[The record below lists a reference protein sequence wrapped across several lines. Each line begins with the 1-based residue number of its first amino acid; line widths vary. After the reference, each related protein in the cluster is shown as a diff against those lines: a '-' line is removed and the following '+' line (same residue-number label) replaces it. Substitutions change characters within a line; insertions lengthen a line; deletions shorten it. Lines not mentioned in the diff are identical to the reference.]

1 MKKTQL
7 KQYKGLQEVV
17 KTFLENRED
26 LRDSDPKLIANV
38 WRKEIETLAQKKGA
52 LEGMSAFDFMA
63 YYLVPEKISS
73 ADTITRARRKIQQ
86 DNEHLRGK
94 NYKERQ
100 AQEKEFRKQANC

>member
-1 MKKTQL
+1 MKTQL

-17 KTFLENRED
+17 KTFLEKRED

-38 WRKEIETLAQKKGA
+38 WRKEIETLAQKEGA
-52 LEGMSAFDFMA
+52 LEDMSALVFLA

-73 ADTITRARRKIQQ
+73 SDSITRARRKIQQ
-86 DNEHLRGK
+86 DNEHLRGN